1 MDYLESFIGSSKN
14 TVIKGGM
21 AKKEPRNMHMIILG
35 EEVVS
40 GRVSHQ
46 QPIVNYHPDLHRSAK
61 SHLPEAACAEYCEPQ
76 IQFRNLII

>member
-1 MDYLESFIGSSKN
+1 MDYLESFIGSRKN

-35 EEVVS
+35 EEVIS

-46 QPIVNYHPDLHRSAK
+46 QPTR
-61 SHLPEAACAEYCEPQ
+61 
-76 IQFRNLII
+76 